1 MKFTTNGMQI
11 SQASQTDERA
21 EEGRDG
27 WDGGMYGQTSGWP
40 WVVCLALSNLQVNA
54 LVAPRQKEPQGQRE
68 AKKKK
73 KNITNHLAL
82 CAYLWPHGPLPGDH
96 CKGVCVCGI
105 VGAYRSAPNRTFEP
119 NFMSYQRQIAT
130 SLRSGHNTWLYG
142 QPWPRQRLD
151 LTPVTIGYKVSHIFT
166 HM

>member
-1 MKFTTNGMQI
+1 MGWRDVRTDIRLAMGRMLGIVKFAGECFSSTPPKGAPGT
-11 SQASQTDERA
+11 ER
-21 EEGRDG
+21 G
-27 WDGGMYGQTSGWP
+27 
-40 WVVCLALSNLQVNA
+40 
-54 LVAPRQKEPQGQRE
+54 
-68 AKKKK
+68 KKKK

-142 QPWPRQRLD
+142 QPRPRQRLD

>member
-11 SQASQTDERA
+11 SQPSQTDTSERRKQGMDGMGWRDVRTDIRLA
-21 EEGRDG
+21 MGRMLG
-27 WDGGMYGQTSGWP
+27 IVKFAGECFSSTP
-40 WVVCLALSNLQVNA
+40 PKE
-54 LVAPRQKEPQGQRE
+54 APGTERE

-73 KNITNHLAL
+73 HNKSPGIMR
-82 CAYLWPHGPLPGDH
+82 LPVAPWSIA

-142 QPWPRQRLD
+142 HPAMAKTKARLD
-151 LTPVTIGYKVSHIFT
+151 PSDNWV
-166 HM
+166 